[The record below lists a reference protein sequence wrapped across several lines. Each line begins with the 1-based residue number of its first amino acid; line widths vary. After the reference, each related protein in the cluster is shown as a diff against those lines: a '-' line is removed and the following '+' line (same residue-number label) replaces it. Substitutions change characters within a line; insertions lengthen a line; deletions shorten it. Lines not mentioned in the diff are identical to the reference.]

1 MKNNKNTFVFLGCS
15 IFILILG
22 LFLAVS
28 LGVTQIGLSDIW
40 AGILGKGEKLE
51 QILIRD
57 VRLPRAVTVLFTGG
71 ILGVTGA
78 MLQGI
83 TRNPIAEPS
92 FLGVSQGATLV
103 IAILYALRISIT
115 TPNVFLAAF
124 LGAVV
129 SGLIVIGFL
138 STKANNRSMTRIL
151 LAGMAI
157 STFFLSLTTIIG
169 LLSNQ
174 AQLIGFW
181 VAGGFRNATWS
192 DAALVITI
200 GMAGFILAILFAQ
213 KINVLGLGDDVAVSM
228 GIRPER
234 VRLTILLAIIP
245 MTAAAVAAGKNIGFV
260 GLIIPQIIRKLIGED
275 YRKNIPL
282 AFLLGGVLLT
292 YADIAARLVFD
303 PYETPVGIFTAF
315 IGVPFFLILARREKG

>member
-1 MKNNKNTFVFLGCS
+1 MKNNRNTFVLLGCS

-40 AGILGKGEKLE
+40 AGIRGKGEGLE

-71 ILGVTGA
+71 ILGMTGA

-103 IAILYALRISIT
+103 IAILYALRISVT

-124 LGAVV
+124 LGAVF

-181 VAGGFRNATWS
+181 VAGGFRNATWP

-200 GMAGFILAILFAQ
+200 GVAGFILAVLFAQ
-213 KINVLGLGDDVAVSM
+213 KINILSLGDDVAVSM
-228 GIRPER
+228 GIKPER
-234 VRLTILLAIIP
+234 VRLAILLAIIP

-292 YADIAARLVFD
+292 YADMAARLVFD

>member
-28 LGVTQIGLSDIW
+28 LGVTQIGISDIW
-40 AGILGKGEKLE
+40 FSIVGNSGELE

-57 VRLPRAVTVLFTGG
+57 VRIPRVLTVLFTGG

-103 IAILYALRISIT
+103 IAILYALGISIT
-115 TPNVFLAAF
+115 TPNVFIAAF
-124 LGAVV
+124 LGALVC
-129 SGLIVIGFL
+129 GLIVIGFL
-138 STKANNRSMTRIL
+138 STKANNRSITRIL
-151 LAGMAI
+151 LAGMAM
-157 STFFLSLTTIIG
+157 STFFLSLTTMIG

-192 DAALVITI
+192 DAIMVIII
-200 GMAGFILAILFAQ
+200 GTAGLILAVLFAQ
-213 KINVLGLGDDVAVSM
+213 KINILSLGDDVAISM
-228 GIRPER
+228 GINPEKI
-234 VRLTILLAIIP
+234 RLIILLAIIP

-260 GLIIPQIIRKLIGED
+260 GLIIPQIVRKLVGED
-275 YRKNIPL
+275 YRKNIPF

-292 YADIAARLVFD
+292 YADIAARLIFD
-303 PYETPVGIFTAF
+303 PYETPIGIFTAF
-315 IGVPFFLILARREKG
+315 IGVPFFLVLARREKG